1 VLAILFTS
9 SEENRKE
16 KQEAVRAMNGIA
28 MDAVV
33 DPEKCTDTGSPLEK
47 EELMEARPSTEQPQ
61 HHDTSSMDS
70 VSRLQIEL
78 ALLCERLF
86 VTIGSLQRDAP
97 PESLHGEDV
106 CVDRKSAESL
116 EQQQREIRAS
126 AEKMGL
132 EVKESL
138 GILKKCIDELPD
150 GLVGCSGSEGMFQE
164 GGDGELEG
172 LMVKSR
178 ELDDALRLAIEK
190 GQGVSQGLESVHS
203 ALVDALLL
211 IKSNE

>member
-1 VLAILFTS
+1 VLAKLFTN

-16 KQEAVRAMNGIA
+16 KQEAVRAVAEIA
-28 MDAVV
+28 MDAVF
-33 DPEKCTDTGSPLEK
+33 DPEKCADTGSPLEE
-47 EELMEARPSTEQPQ
+47 EELMEARPSTD
-61 HHDTSSMDS
+61 HGTSSMDS

-78 ALLCERLF
+78 AVLCERLF

-138 GILKKCIDELPD
+138 DILKKCIDELPD
-150 GLVGCSGSEGMFQE
+150 GLVGCSGPEGIFQE
-164 GGDGELEG
+164 GEDGELEG

-190 GQGVSQGLESVHS
+190 GQGMSQGLESVHS